1 MFAKLQIH
9 LKEIS
14 QNYECVHFP
23 KHNYVLTFIWS
34 HLAGYNTHPQWKI
47 LKLKS
52 SRGEDIYVC
61 IETHP
66 NFRLPGDSSKLS
78 FDLQKHAV
86 LSHTKIN
93 IQILVTV
100 RQLPWC
106 QCVSN
111 VLLIVLHKC
120 ILIQYTLG
128 YPLCHS
134 MKMSNPQ
141 NYHKPS
147 F

>member
-61 IETHP
+61 IEIHP
-66 NFRLPGDSSKLS
+66 NFRRLKQVVFWPPKTCCALTHINKYPNISHCETVTMMPVCFQCTFNCSSQMHSYSIYTGISSLS
-78 FDLQKHAV
+78 QHE
-86 LSHTKIN
+86 
-93 IQILVTV
+93 
-100 RQLPWC
+100 
-106 QCVSN
+106 N
-111 VLLIVLHKC
+111 V
-120 ILIQYTLG
+120 
-128 YPLCHS
+128 
-134 MKMSNPQ
+134 
-141 NYHKPS
+141 
-147 F
+147 